1 MKYLG
6 RLTATLPFLIM
17 SVWLLQHIFQEET
30 VSYIIISLI
39 LSILTVF
46 VAWFMGGQYDQARFY
61 YSELLKN
68 KKNLQTK
75 QEEFKEIFDSV
86 DATIWSND
94 LINERIYVS
103 KGIEKLSGYTV
114 KQFFD
119 DFSFWTKISHP
130 ADTPLLFK
138 FYEKVLAGVSDN
150 FEARFLDAQG
160 EPIWVY
166 MSGTPIFGENNEV
179 IKINGVV
186 VDIRK
191 RKKTEAMLQESESRY
206 RNVVELSPNIILIH
220 QHDRIVYVNP
230 ATTNMLGLNA
240 SEILGKTV
248 FDFIDPSDKE
258 TIISR
263 NREIYEKKR
272 PNEYRE
278 YKIIKPDGNFVH
290 LEMLGKEINY
300 NGVPAIMVVAID
312 VTAKKAYQEKVQFMA
327 FHDALTGLPNR
338 HMYNEFLV
346 TAMGRSKKHNQV
358 LAVMF
363 LDLDRFKFINDT
375 MGHEAGDDL
384 LKKVSEQLL
393 KSVRKGDMVSRQG
406 GDEFAIILEDV
417 NELIVRE
424 ISDRII
430 KAFSTPFMI
439 KNKEFYTSA
448 SIGISLY
455 PLDGQDKETIS
466 SKADTAMYLAKKRGK
481 NNYQFFIHEQGDILD
496 RKIKLEQNL
505 RRAIKNS
512 EFYLEYQPKLELMTG
527 EIYGVEALVRWKHPE
542 LGIIAPTEFIPIV
555 EESGLIS
562 NFGSWILNEACKQ
575 NKKWHESGIRIKMAV
590 NVSALQF
597 EDANFVETVR
607 HVLSRHQLPPQSL
620 GLEITES
627 VMQNIERS
635 SIIIHELKLLGVK
648 ISVDDFGTGYSS
660 LSVLSNLPIDLVKID
675 KSFINEI
682 LINANTASLVKTMI
696 EMGQNLGFQLVAEGI
711 EKKQQ
716 AEFLMNHGCRFGQG
730 YYYSPPLA
738 AAEVEKMLK
747 IPLVKSSELV
757 RR

>member
-17 SVWLLQHIFQEET
+17 SVWHLQHIFQEET
-30 VSYIIISLI
+30 VSNIVISLI
-39 LSILTVF
+39 LSILTVI
-46 VAWFMGGQYDQARFY
+46 VAWFMGGQYDQAQFY
-61 YSELLKN
+61 YKELLKN
-68 KKNLQTK
+68 KKDLQVK
-75 QEEFKEIFDSV
+75 QEEFKDIFDSV

-186 VDIRK
+186 VDIRE

-220 QHDRIVYVNP
+220 QNDRIVYVNP

-240 SEILGKTV
+240 TEILGKTV

-258 TIISR
+258 TIMSS

-278 YKIIKPDGNFVH
+278 YKIIKPDGSFVY

-338 HMYNEFLV
+338 HMYNEFLE
-346 TAMGRSKKHNQV
+346 TAMARSKKHNQV

-417 NELIVRE
+417 DELIVRE

-430 KAFSTPFMI
+430 EAFSTPFMI

-505 RRAIKNS
+505 RRALKNN
-512 EFYLEYQPKLELMTG
+512 EFYLEYQPKLELETG

-607 HVLSRHQLPPQSL
+607 QVLSRHQLPPQSL

-747 IPLVKSSELV
+747 APLVKSSELV